1 VVDLADPLH
10 AALVVT
16 HRGDILR
23 ADVQRDLFRLTEV
36 AGLP

>member
-1 VVDLADPLH
+1 
-10 AALVVT
+10 VVT

-23 ADVQRDLFRLTEV
+23 EDVQRDLHRLTEV